1 MTCKQGPGP
10 ETVAG
15 GCSPLL
21 SSLGGILGNPL
32 EEGDLEGELEAHK
45 LDLEEEF
52 QEEVTVWVEEAQVP
66 TALGDLQDP
75 SQVVASYHRGG
86 TVSSHL
92 GEEFSSRL
100 AEAAS
105 LQDIAP
111 SPVVVVLLDQSRGEE
126 DLSGPIPLVVGVP
139 ILQEEEAPILQAA
152 VHLLGPILQPVV
164 DLSGPILQAGQVP
177 ILQEVVDP
185 NLRAALAPIHRAA
198 EDPSLPAAEDPTLRV
213 VEDPSPVDQSRT
225 EVRHHPAG

>member
-1 MTCKQGPGP
+1 M
-10 ETVAG
+10 AG
-15 GCSPLL
+15 CCSPLL

-52 QEEVTVWVEEAQVP
+52 QEEVTVWVEEAQAP
-66 TALGDLQDP
+66 NARGGLQDP

-100 AEAAS
+100 VEAAS

-111 SPVVVVLLDQSRGEE
+111 SLVVVVLLDPSHGEE
-126 DLSGPIPLVVGVP
+126 DLSGPIPLGVGVP
-139 ILQEEEAPILQAA
+139 ILQEEGAPILQAA
-152 VHLLGPILQPVV
+152 VHL
-164 DLSGPILQAGQVP
+164 SGPILQAGEVP

-185 NLRAALAPIHRAA
+185 NLRAAVAPIHRAE

-225 EVRHHPAG
+225 EVRHHRAG

>member
-1 MTCKQGPGP
+1 MTCKQGPRR

-21 SSLGGILGNPL
+21 SSLGEILGNPL
-32 EEGDLEGELEAHK
+32 EEGDLEGELEAHT

-52 QEEVTVWVEEAQVP
+52 QEEVTVWVGEAQAP
-66 TALGDLQDP
+66 NALGGLQDP
-75 SQVVASYHRGG
+75 SQGVESYHRGG

-100 AEAAS
+100 VEAAS
-105 LQDIAP
+105 LQDIDP
-111 SPVVVVLLDQSRGEE
+111 SPVVVVLLDPSRGEE

-139 ILQEEEAPILQAA
+139 ILQEEGAPILQAA
-152 VHLLGPILQPVV
+152 AHLLSPILQPVV
-164 DLSGPILQAGQVP
+164 DLSGPILQGGQVP

-185 NLRAALAPIHRAA
+185 NLRAVAAPSHRAA
-198 EDPSLPAAEDPTLRV
+198 EDPSLPAAEDPTLRL